1 MDLEGSTSRRNKK
14 VFYNLLEIYP
24 HDLQFFADPP
34 HLDLPIDEFEKLA
47 MERMHVLRIIQQASS
62 VKGHQLLSN
71 GWVNCISEA
80 LKEFR
85 LNDYNLIIMNCGSAQ
100 SEASCAYGFFCKGIG
115 LSYEDCVKY
124 WRDEFTKAM
133 EHREFQKKYGYTI
146 KHNYGKVGGKINY
159 IPFNCTK
166 IISANV
172 GIGQQHGCPFKVW
185 DNGYLKQKLTEY
197 GFGPQVVTEIVNHAK
212 EGNYQMACS
221 AYFEYMHGRPSKEV
235 INHPNQYFE
244 ESFNYEH
251 EYQSPYCSDEDE

>member
-100 SEASCAYGFFCKGIG
+100 SEASCAVRRRDHISHYILRLVYCRSEELRRWFLARETELFNLKCK
-115 LSYEDCVKY
+115 
-124 WRDEFTKAM
+124 M
-133 EHREFQKKYGYTI
+133 
-146 KHNYGKVGGKINY
+146 
-159 IPFNCTK
+159 
-166 IISANV
+166 
-172 GIGQQHGCPFKVW
+172 
-185 DNGYLKQKLTEY
+185 LKEE
-197 GFGPQVVTEIVNHAK
+197 EIDK
-212 EGNYQMACS
+212 
-221 AYFEYMHGRPSKEV
+221 FL
-235 INHPNQYFE
+235 
-244 ESFNYEH
+244 SFNKLNL
-251 EYQSPYCSDEDE
+251 SPISQQEKGDLRISLLYSTKNFNFDTDFYKVQFSDVPYLVKKKQVLLKDGFAIIPKKDLIHYIANNFKKMLRQALLMMIVYVNCY